1 MPPALINHKYLNM
14 LKINGQQALYLK
26 KPCLLLL
33 NNDKSYKL
41 SDKNTFKLI
50 KRA

>member
-26 KPCLLLL
+26 KSCLLLL
-33 NNDKSYKL
+33 TMTSPISYQ
-41 SDKNTFKLI
+41 I
-50 KRA
+50 KILLN